1 MSKVSELKEQIV
13 KSREELKNIF
23 EGADE
28 NGKYTADQKE
38 SIAKA
43 NADLADMVEDLKIE
57 ESKAANAKALEVE
70 NAPVNEMPVPP
81 VDEPKGFKT
90 MGEQLVDSDAYK
102 AYKEQGVKGIDSK
115 GDFSPYEYKTT
126 LNTTGYPPESLRTPG
141 ILETALRDPD
151 SVIGLFDQIETNQ
164 NAYVYLEETTFTNN
178 AGAVA
183 EAADISTSNEGALAF
198 TERTESI
205 RKMATFLPV
214 TDELLADVAGVQ
226 GYVNSRL
233 STMMKLNMDN
243 QLINGNGTA
252 PNLTG
257 VLNKSGINTF
267 DYSSYS
273 GELGRLGQIY
283 QAITEIRKDVFTEA
297 DSIVMHPSD
306 WYQIVTAV
314 NDFAGTSSA
323 GYAAKNPLFVVA
335 GGFGADAAPRIWGLK
350 VVPSTVIAEGTALVG
365 KFGGGE
371 AAHVVMRQGVDL
383 AVSDSHSDFF
393 AKNQLAIRLTMRL
406 GFPIYRAESFCSITN
421 F

>member
-1 MSKVSELKEQIV
+1 MSKVQELQDQIV
-13 KSREELKNIF
+13 KSREELKAAF
-23 EGADE
+23 DSSED
-28 NGKYTADQKE
+28 GKYTPEAKE
-38 SIAKA
+38 KIKGLNTELAGLVDDLGVEKAKA
-43 NADLADMVEDLKIE
+43 QNEKAMEVAADE
-57 ESKAANAKALEVE
+57 
-70 NAPVNEMPVPP
+70 APVNAIPNAMP
-81 VDEPKGFKT
+81 EEKGPQT
-90 MGEQLVDSDAYK
+90 IGEQFANSGAYK
-102 AYKEQGVKGIDSK
+102 AYTENGVKGVDSHAE
-115 GDFSPYEYKTT
+115 FKTT
-126 LNTTGYPPESLRTPG
+126 LNTTGYPPESLRAPG
-141 ILETALRDPD
+141 ILETALRNPD
-151 SVIGLFDQIETNQ
+151 SVIGLFDQINTNQ

-183 EAADISTSNEGALAF
+183 ESTDISTSNEGALAF

-214 TDELLADVAGVQ
+214 TDELLADVAGIQ

-243 QLINGNGTA
+243 QLVNGDGSA

-273 GELGRLGQIY
+273 GELARLGQIY
-283 QAITEIRKDVFTEA
+283 QAITEIRKDAFVEA

-306 WYQIVTAV
+306 WYDIVTSV
-314 NDFAGTSSA
+314 TDISTTTSGA
-323 GYAAKNPLFVVA
+323 AAKNPLFVVA
-335 GGFGADAAPRIWGLK
+335 GGFGADVAPRIWGLK
-350 VVPSTVIAEGTALVG
+350 VVPSTVIAAGTALVG
-365 KFGGGE
+365 KFGGGD
-371 AAHVVMRQGVDL
+371 AAQVVMREGVDL

-406 GFPIYRAESFCSITN
+406 GFAIYRPTAFCSITN